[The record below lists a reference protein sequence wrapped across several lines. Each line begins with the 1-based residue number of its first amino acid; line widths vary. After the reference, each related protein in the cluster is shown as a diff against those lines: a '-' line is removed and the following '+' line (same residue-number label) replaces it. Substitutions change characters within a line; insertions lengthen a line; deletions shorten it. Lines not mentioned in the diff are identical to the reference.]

1 MKRFKVFYIFILL
14 FYSLSIIGQDSVLYE
29 PFELNMFKAEAINL
43 LKKNRKRFKSIP
55 LGSGNIFSLRK
66 GSLNFEAGKLYSV
79 TIWSKKNL
87 VLRKAEAYLKNTRKH
102 LESKGF
108 VMVYAQEYWDKPL
121 QRDKNKPCIRFVNKE
136 KKILLDVESRG
147 QGNVYNVFLNYY
159 NLTWFNNKAKRVR

>member
-1 MKRFKVFYIFILL
+1 MKRFKVFSIFILL
-14 FYSLSIIGQDSVLYE
+14 YSLSVIGQDSVLYE
-29 PFELNMFKAEAINL
+29 PFRFDMSEAEAINL

-87 VLRKAEAYLKNTRKH
+87 DLRKAEAYLKNTRKH

-108 VMVYAQEYWDKPL
+108 IMVYAQEYWDKPL
-121 QRDKNKPCIRFVNKE
+121 QRDKDKPCIRFVNKE
-136 KKILLDVESRG
+136 KNILLDVESRG
-147 QGNVYNVFLNYY
+147 QGNIYNIFLNFY
-159 NLTWFNNKAKRVR
+159 NLTWFYNKTKRIK

>member
-1 MKRFKVFYIFILL
+1 MKRFKVFSIFILL
-14 FYSLSIIGQDSVLYE
+14 YTLSVIGQDSVLYE
-29 PFELNMFKAEAINL
+29 PFRFHMSEAEAINL

-87 VLRKAEAYLKNTRKH
+87 DLRKAEAYLKNTRKH

-108 VMVYAQEYWDKPL
+108 IMVYAQEYWDKPL
-121 QRDKNKPCIRFVNKE
+121 QRDKDKPCIRFVNKE
-136 KKILLDVESRG
+136 KNILLDFESRG
-147 QGNVYNVFLNYY
+147 QGNIYNVFLSYY
-159 NLTWFNNKAKRVR
+159 NLTWFSDRVKLSR

>member
-1 MKRFKVFYIFILL
+1 MKRFKVFSIFILL
-14 FYSLSIIGQDSVLYE
+14 YSLSVIGQDSVLYE
-29 PFELNMFKAEAINL
+29 QFRFHMSEAEAINL

-87 VLRKAEAYLKNTRKH
+87 DLRKAEAYLKNTRKH

-108 VMVYAQEYWDKPL
+108 IMVYAQEYWDKPL
-121 QRDKNKPCIRFVNKE
+121 QRDKDKPCIRFVNKE
-136 KKILLDVESRG
+136 KNILLDVESRG
-147 QGNVYNVFLNYY
+147 QGNIYNIFLNFY
-159 NLTWFNNKAKRVR
+159 NLTWFYNKTKRIK

>member
-1 MKRFKVFYIFILL
+1 MKRFKVFSIFILL
-14 FYSLSIIGQDSVLYE
+14 YSLSVIGQDSVLYE
-29 PFELNMFKAEAINL
+29 PFRFHMSEAEAINL

-87 VLRKAEAYLKNTRKH
+87 DLRKAEAYLKNTRKH

-108 VMVYAQEYWDKPL
+108 IMVYAQEYWDKPL
-121 QRDKNKPCIRFVNKE
+121 QRDKDKPCIRFVNKE
-136 KKILLDVESRG
+136 KNILLDVESRG
-147 QGNVYNVFLNYY
+147 QGNIYNIFLNFY
-159 NLTWFNNKAKRVR
+159 NLTWFSNKTKRIK

>member
-1 MKRFKVFYIFILL
+1 MKRFKVFSIFILL
-14 FYSLSIIGQDSVLYE
+14 YSLSVIGQDSVLYE
-29 PFELNMFKAEAINL
+29 QFRFHMSEAEAINL

-87 VLRKAEAYLKNTRKH
+87 DLRKAEAYLKNTRKH

-108 VMVYAQEYWDKPL
+108 IMVYAQEYWDKPL
-121 QRDKNKPCIRFVNKE
+121 QRDKDKPCIRFVNKE
-136 KKILLDVESRG
+136 KNILLDVESRG
-147 QGNVYNVFLNYY
+147 QGNIYNIFLNFY
-159 NLTWFNNKAKRVR
+159 NFTWFYNKTKRIK